1 MLTFHHSR
9 LSEALEGLTQRVA
22 RVNRHVTPGGGGVQA
37 YDVLVTA
44 DSLDYN
50 YDLAKSWVTPQRWSM
65 LTKQYLNAGATD
77 QWLDLIQS
85 KMQKRRAHGVAFLRS
100 QIVKPRV
107 TSGKPARQWG
117 SCMIG
122 WSFRVFPTP
131 TLVMHSRSTYLG
143 FLAPLDLGVAAT
155 LGEMAGKEVGL
166 SPEEIGFAWH
176 IDQITFHTFRSMPWW
191 YSSPRRREWLHEG
204 HSMAAQNANRLL
216 RRFRKMDSEGTP
228 YSAMPYAQE
237 RRFRM
242 KWHEAEDIDPTP
254 FLDEVVSK
262 PLPKNQS
269 RFIKQLP
276 FILTNTDDEEVERG
290 YDPEDEE

>member
-1 MLTFHHSR
+1 MLTYHHSR
-9 LSEALEGLTQRVA
+9 ASAALEGLTQRVA
-22 RVNRHVTPGGGGVQA
+22 RFDAGVTPGGGGVQA
-37 YDVLVTA
+37 YDVLITA
-44 DSLDYN
+44 DRLEYN

-176 IDQITFHTFRSMPWW
+176 LDQVTFHTFRSMPWW
-191 YSSPRRREWLHEG
+191 YTCGKKQGWLRG
-204 HSMAAQNANRLL
+204 GQSLAAKNARHILQ
-216 RRFRKMDSEGTP
+216 RFRKLDDSFTP

-242 KWHEAEDIDPTP
+242 KWHEAEGIDPTP
-254 FLDEVVSK
+254 FLDEGVSK
-262 PLPKNQS
+262 PPPKNRS
-269 RFIKQLP
+269 RLIKQLP
-276 FILTNTDDEEVERG
+276 FVMTHGDDKEVERG
-290 YDPEDEE
+290 YDPQDGE